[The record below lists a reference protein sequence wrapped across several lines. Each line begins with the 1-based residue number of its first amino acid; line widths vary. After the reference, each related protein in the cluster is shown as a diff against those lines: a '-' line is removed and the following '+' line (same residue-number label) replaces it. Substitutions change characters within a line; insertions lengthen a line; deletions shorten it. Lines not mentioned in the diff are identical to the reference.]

1 MRPTANV
8 SLAFLPAQPQSLSS
22 EPSPATIRACLRCTY
37 RFSALSS
44 CLFIQ
49 PVRNRPTN
57 LPKKKWCVYCCSFVG
72 FCSQTR
78 ARPARGCRYELCHPV
93 RVADVAANN
102 PATKL
107 TNAPARIVPS
117 LFTLDRCA
125 A

>member
-8 SLAFLPAQPQSLSS
+8 SWASFSAQSQSLSS
-22 EPSPATIRACLRCTY
+22 RAIPSNHSNLPAPY

-57 LPKKKWCVYCCSFVG
+57 LPKKKWCVYYCSFVG

-78 ARPARGCRYELCHPV
+78 ARPARGCRYELCHTV

-117 LFTLDRCA
+117 L
-125 A
+125 